1 MAEVMTEAEAIKE
14 MVDIV
19 DVISHYIHLQK
30 SGQSYKAL
38 CPFHD
43 EKTPSFS
50 VSPQKQIFKCFG
62 CNEAGDVFTFVMKY
76 EDVSFPVAMQ
86 RVIEICQL
94 TEIKPVLR
102 KRIEEPVREKLPDDE
117 LDRISRALQNALPLY
132 SHHRKHLIE
141 ERRMTEEEVI
151 IRGYRSFPD
160 KPWAPFKHIDIK
172 DLKGYPGVYQ
182 KEGKNGPYWLL
193 NNLGEGILIP
203 FHNEY
208 NQIVG
213 WQIRLDNPK
222 PKLVVE
228 TDFPEY
234 FKAVE
239 VDGVIKVL
247 WEGTI
252 INDLILEVG
261 ASKTF
266 YTQLKGKKIKIGKVS
281 MQSGQKYLWLSS
293 AGKLNGTGAGNPI
306 PIHVA
311 VPVATRQKWP
321 TGHLLQARRVWI
333 TEGPIKAE
341 IAAQKLNQ
349 FFISVPGITSWRPVL
364 ELVTKIGVK
373 EIVLA
378 FDMDIARKRELRE
391 QIKALKKELEKQ
403 SQIKKCGI
411 ALWREDKHG
420 KGIDD
425 CLLNGFKPQV
435 RPLFG

>member
-1 MAEVMTEAEAIKE
+1 VAVSSEAEAVKE

-19 DVISHYIHLQK
+19 DVISHYIRLQK

-50 VSPQKQIFKCFG
+50 VSPQKQIYKCFG

-76 EDVSFPVAMQ
+76 EDVSFPVAVQ

-94 TEIKPVLR
+94 DLETKPVR
-102 KRIEEPVREKLPDDE
+102 SKRIEEPVREKLPDVE
-117 LDRISRALQNALPLY
+117 LDRISRALQKALPLY
-132 SHHRKHLIE
+132 SHHRKHLME
-141 ERRMTEEEVI
+141 ERGMTEEEII

-160 KPWAPFKHIDIK
+160 KPWAPFKNFEIAN
-172 DLKGYPGVYQ
+172 LKGFPGVYQ

-193 NNLGEGILIP
+193 NNMGEGILIP

-222 PKLVVE
+222 PSLVVE
-228 TDFPEY
+228 TDFPYY
-234 FKAVE
+234 FMAVE

-266 YTQLKGKKIKIGKVS
+266 YTQLKGQKIKIGKVS
-281 MQSGQKYLWLSS
+281 LHSGQKYLWLSS
-293 AGKLNGTGAGNPI
+293 TGKWNGTGAGNPI

-311 VPVATRQKWP
+311 VPVAKRQKWP
-321 TGHLLQARRVWI
+321 TGHLLQVKKVWI

-349 FFISVPGITSWRPVL
+349 VFLSVPGITSWRPIFDL
-364 ELVTKIGVK
+364 ITKMGVE

-378 FDMDIARKRELRE
+378 FDMDIARKKELRE
-391 QIKALKKELEKQ
+391 QIKTLKMELEKQ
-403 SQIKKCGI
+403 SQIQKCWI

-425 CLLNGFKPQV
+425 MLLNGFKPQV